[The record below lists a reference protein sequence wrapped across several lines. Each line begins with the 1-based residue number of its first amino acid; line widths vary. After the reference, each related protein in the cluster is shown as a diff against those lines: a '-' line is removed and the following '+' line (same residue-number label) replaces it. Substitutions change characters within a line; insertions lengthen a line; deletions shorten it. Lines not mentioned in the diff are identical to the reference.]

1 MRPNMSFSILGSVL
15 RRIRYLDLA
24 SKFHGRREAGAKATG
39 RWGLP
44 LAGLGLVLLFSP
56 LPASTQDRSIEK
68 LPVID
73 KIASA
78 AEHQAFSGTVQS
90 LDEKH
95 NILNVNSVEGG
106 ATEIFPVKKTTPVY
120 TTDGY
125 RRKPSNLTP
134 GTNVIVYF
142 ELHAD
147 HRTVK
152 RIEILAGES
161 KKQAPPS

>member
-1 MRPNMSFSILGSVL
+1 MIPI
-15 RRIRYLDLA
+15 
-24 SKFHGRREAGAKATG
+24 
-39 RWGLP
+39 
-44 LAGLGLVLLFSP
+44 LFSAFIAARRVARRALSLDALSVRSRP
-56 LPASTQDRSIEK
+56 LVFLAPLLLLAVVLTSAQDHSKNK

-73 KIASA
+73 KITSSAS
-78 AEHQAFSGTVQS
+78 HQAFSGIVQS
-90 LDEKH
+90 LDEKR

-106 ATEIFPVKKTTPVY
+106 ATEIFPVKKSTPVV
-120 TTDGY
+120 TAEGT
-125 RRKPSNLTP
+125 RRKPASLTP

>member
-1 MRPNMSFSILGSVL
+1 
-15 RRIRYLDLA
+15 
-24 SKFHGRREAGAKATG
+24 
-39 RWGLP
+39 
-44 LAGLGLVLLFSP
+44 LGLVLLLAA
-56 LPASTQDRSIEK
+56 LPAPAQDRSKEK

-73 KIASA
+73 KITSAS
-78 AEHQAFSGTVQS
+78 EHQAFSGTVQS
-90 LDEKH
+90 LDEKR

-152 RIEILAGES
+152 RIEILASES